1 MPFAQ
6 SEELQRALTE
16 LGCDA
21 ILVPIVGAHHG
32 WRPGHP
38 DVEQRKMDFF
48 DKHLR
53 GADIEVSSDP
63 IDQ

>member
-38 DVEQRKMDFF
+38 DVEARMMDFF